1 MYINTAEEISGIPS
15 SWPGYDLTIGSSGNK
30 VLQNVIAEVYSS
42 IPTVYENGY
51 FDEETQDAVEAFQR
65 LFGLPVS
72 GIVDYPTWY
81 KIQSIYVAVTRIAEL
96 Q

>member
-1 MYINTAEEISGIPS
+1 MAQQDCYLGGN
-15 SWPGYDLTIGSSGNK
+15 YGSN
-30 VLQNVIAEVYSS
+30 
-42 IPTVYENGY
+42 
-51 FDEETQDAVEAFQR
+51 
-65 LFGLPVS
+65 VS

>member
-1 MYINTAEEISGIPS
+1 M
-15 SWPGYDLTIGSSGNK
+15 L
-30 VLQNVIAEVYSS
+30 VL
-42 IPTVYENGY
+42 NGY